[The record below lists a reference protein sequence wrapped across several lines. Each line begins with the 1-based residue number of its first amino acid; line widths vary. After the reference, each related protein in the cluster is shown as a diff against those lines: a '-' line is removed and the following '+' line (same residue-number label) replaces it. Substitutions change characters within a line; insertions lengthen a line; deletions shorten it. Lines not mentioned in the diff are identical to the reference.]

1 MSFQC
6 VNAVYQKEML
16 EISRDRR
23 TLISMVL
30 MPVVVM
36 PLLFSMIGRF
46 AASSS
51 QDAER
56 DAAKIAISPGLIP
69 RAVSDALKSG
79 GLALIEKA
87 NPRSAVEAKEVAAGI
102 SASGTEG
109 EEQFEIYLDKTR
121 QASEI
126 AGEKASV
133 ILGTLK
139 DETVRNS
146 LRGSGVSEK
155 LLTPFTVTS
164 VNVASEKKMGGFI
177 FGTSIGYV
185 VVILMVTGTLYP
197 AVDTAAGEKERRTLE
212 ALICSPAPRND
223 LVMGK
228 ILACATASFITGV
241 LALAAM
247 LYSYKSGSMK
257 ALMGG
262 KVSFDILD
270 PAAIGLVFVC
280 VIPLAM
286 LFASLM
292 VAISFFAKSYKEGQ
306 SYLTPLLLVV
316 IFPAVLGMLPGME
329 LTPLLALI
337 PVFNVCQVIKA
348 LFLGNIP
355 GLALAITCG
364 SNLVYAGLAYLF
376 AVRVFRAEGVLFRV

>member
-6 VNAVYQKEML
+6 VKAVYQKEML

-56 DAAKIAISPGLIP
+56 DAAKIAVSPGLIP
-69 RAVSDALKSG
+69 GAVSDALKSG

-87 NPRSAVEAKEVAAGI
+87 NPRSAVESKEVAAGI
-102 SASGTEG
+102 SASGTED
-109 EEQFEIYLDKTR
+109 EKQFEIYLDKTR

-197 AVDTAAGEKERRTLE
+197 AVDTAAGEKER
-212 ALICSPAPRND
+212 
-223 LVMGK
+223 
-228 ILACATASFITGV
+228 
-241 LALAAM
+241 
-247 LYSYKSGSMK
+247 
-257 ALMGG
+257 
-262 KVSFDILD
+262 
-270 PAAIGLVFVC
+270 
-280 VIPLAM
+280 
-286 LFASLM
+286 
-292 VAISFFAKSYKEGQ
+292 
-306 SYLTPLLLVV
+306 
-316 IFPAVLGMLPGME
+316 
-329 LTPLLALI
+329 
-337 PVFNVCQVIKA
+337 
-348 LFLGNIP
+348 
-355 GLALAITCG
+355 
-364 SNLVYAGLAYLF
+364 
-376 AVRVFRAEGVLFRV
+376 